1 VVSLEKAATPETRKR
16 ILRTVIVEIIAR
28 VDDNQID
35 LKIHW
40 QGGDQ
45 SAQRRTSL
53 DPRCTN
59 NRQHQRTRQT
69 RARLSNRGHPESSG

>member
-35 LKIHW
+35 L
-40 QGGDQ
+40 
-45 SAQRRTSL
+45 
-53 DPRCTN
+53 N
-59 NRQHQRTRQT
+59 
-69 RARLSNRGHPESSG
+69 